1 MKQAQAFELRTVDL
15 RGKSL
20 TSHELN
26 LAIPRAAI
34 DISKAIEMIA
44 PLLEDVRVR
53 GEAAV
58 VQVTKERDG
67 VDPRPILVSQSEL
80 SQALNALDSDLRT
93 AIEQAILRVRK
104 VSEANLPEDTN
115 VELAVGA
122 KVRQRWQP
130 VDSVGLYVP
139 GGKAVYPSSVIMNV
153 VPAQVAG
160 VPRLAVASP
169 AQKEFGGR
177 PHPTVLATAAL
188 LGVENV
194 YCMGGPAAVAAFAFG
209 LPSVGL
215 EPVNLVTGPGN
226 IFVAAAK
233 RALRGT
239 IGIDSEAGTTEILIL
254 ADASADPKLIAYD
267 LVSQAEH
274 DEAAASVL
282 VTDSP
287 ELAAQVLKVLPAV
300 VEATAHSERVLT
312 ALAGQ
317 QSAIVLVDDIE
328 AAVRVSNDY
337 ATEHLEIHTLD
348 NESVLQKITNAGAI
362 FMGNYSPVSLGDYM
376 AGSSHVLPTGQQ
388 AKFGSGLGVHSFLR
402 PQQIID
408 YSREGLEPVAK
419 LVQNFAKAE
428 GLPAHGEAVS
438 ARFE

>member
-80 SQALNALDSDLRT
+80 SEALNALDSDLRT
-93 AIEQAILRVRK
+93 SIEQAILRVRK
-104 VSEANLPEDTN
+104 VSEANLPDDTS

-328 AAVRVSNDY
+328 AAIRVSNDY

>member
-1 MKQAQAFELRTVDL
+1 MTQAQAFELRTVDL

-34 DISKAIEMIA
+34 DISKAIEMIS
-44 PLLEDVRVR
+44 PLLEDVRAR

-58 VQVTKERDG
+58 VEVTKERDG

-80 SQALNALDSDLRT
+80 SEALNALDSDLRA

-104 VSEANLPEDTN
+104 VSEANLPKDTN
-115 VELAVGA
+115 VELAAGA
-122 KVRQRWQP
+122 KVRQRWLP

-188 LGVENV
+188 LGVEYV

-328 AAVRVSNDY
+328 AAIRVSNDY

>member
-328 AAVRVSNDY
+328 AAIRVSNDY

-419 LVQNFAKAE
+419 LVQNFANAE

>member
-300 VEATAHSERVLT
+300 VEATAHSQRVLT

-328 AAVRVSNDY
+328 AAIRVSNDY